1 MTKTPVD
8 SQTEVQ
14 LVFILVLMT
23 FRHVKYS
30 SVCLWRSTVARVL
43 QKVTDLQ
50 SYIRTSFETQH
61 STLQKASSCFFW
73 PSSLIERSLSSLS
86 NPSWVSVSLSLRVF
100 SYLLLSSSA
109 SSILSSSPSPQSDII
124 LSPLSNLFVSRSSWK
139 LLSRSSSISRPAG
152 DSAALSKSQGLFPLF
167 LQERRITCEISL
179 IFQLLLLDSG
189 EIKWRLLLTSPVSA
203 AQ

>member
-14 LVFILVLMT
+14 LVFIKVLMT

-30 SVCLWRSTVARVL
+30 PVCLWRSTMARVL

-50 SYIRTSFETQH
+50 SYIRTSFETRH
-61 STLQKASSCFFW
+61 STLQKASSCFLW

-86 NPSWVSVSLSLRVF
+86 NPSWVSVSVSACVF
-100 SYLLLSSSA
+100 LFAAVLLCLLHPLHFSFSTVRHHSF
-109 SSILSSSPSPQSDII
+109 
-124 LSPLSNLFVSRSSWK
+124 PLSNLFVSRSSWK

-152 DSAALSKSQGLFPLF
+152 DSAALSKSQGLCLLF

-189 EIKWRLLLTSPVSA
+189 EIKWRLLLTSPVST